1 MQTFFFIAFPY
12 IALIVAIGVGLY
24 RYFSH
29 RFTYS
34 SLSSQL
40 LENRHLFWGSVSWHY
55 GITLI
60 LVAHILPWLFPRAAA
75 AVLGDP
81 TRLFVLELAG
91 LALGFYCV
99 FGIIV
104 LIARRQPNSSIAR
117 TKSRT
122 CTMRGSNS
130 TVAVLVARFTL
141 TRTTPGVLVRVRS
154 MVRAQAAQVMPETG
168 RSTRSGTEV
177 FMLGHRS
184 PVAGPRWPGPRAS
197 PHPRHIPRWHRHSPG
212 PPWPWPRRA
221 WPGVSAP
228 RCASN
233 CRKSFR

>member
-12 IALIVAIGVGLY
+12 IALILAIGVGLY

-60 LVAHILPWLFPRAAA
+60 LVAHILPWLFPRAAE
-75 AVLGDP
+75 AVLGDAA
-81 TRLFVLELAG
+81 RLVVLELTG

-104 LIARRQPNSSIAR
+104 LIARRLPNDSGVATLER
-117 TKSRT
+117 RP
-122 CTMRGSNS
+122 S
-130 TVAVLVARFTL
+130 TQKFNKLESFGLFRL
-141 TRTTPGVLVRVRS
+141 SLR
-154 MVRAQAAQVMPETG
+154 
-168 RSTRSGTEV
+168 
-177 FMLGHRS
+177 
-184 PVAGPRWPGPRAS
+184 PRIS
-197 PHPRHIPRWHRHSPG
+197 E
-212 PPWPWPRRA
+212 
-221 WPGVSAP
+221 
-228 RCASN
+228 
-233 CRKSFR
+233 